1 MRLQIARACWRGFGR
16 YHRRVRKLR
25 NLLRR
30 TFRLQRL
37 RPGQREVIDSVLAG
51 RDTLAIMPSGAG
63 KSLCYQLPA
72 LQMRG
77 TTIVVS
83 PLIALMKDQS
93 DKLEKRGVD
102 TAPVNSALSARE
114 LREAMRR
121 IRASEADF
129 IFTTPEQLAAPEFLK
144 KLKAS
149 PIDLFVVDEAHCITQ
164 WGHDFRPAFSGLGK
178 ALRALGNP
186 TLLALTA
193 TATPDVIED
202 IARQL
207 GRPRMRVLNAGVYRP
222 NLYFEVLQVTNATE
236 KKQAL
241 LEVVRSGGAGIVY
254 CATVREAK
262 AVHAWLAG
270 EGVKAELYHGR
281 LGGRERTQRQEAFMS
296 GKARTMVAT
305 NAFGMGIDRQDIR
318 YVAHYQLPG
327 SLEAYYQEAGR
338 AGRDGKEARCTLLYD
353 HADRRVQLYFARKR
367 SKVELLAAYA
377 RGTQCRWKMI
387 LEYFD
392 EDVEVGDECGACDN
406 CVQRKGDASGMTLR
420 IKAQPPALKKG
431 DAVRVPKYGR
441 GTVAA
446 VHDDRVAVTFAGGKT
461 REFAPRHVVPAK
473 LAK

>member
-1 MRLQIARACWRGFGR
+1 
-16 YHRRVRKLR
+16 VKLLDK
-25 NLLRR
+25 LLRR
-30 TFRLQRL
+30 RFGLRGL

-63 KSLCYQLPA
+63 KSLCYQLPT

-93 DKLEKRGVD
+93 DKLEERGVQ
-102 TAPVNSALSARE
+102 AAAVNSALGAEE

-121 IRASEADF
+121 IRGREADF
-129 IFTTPEQLAAPEFLK
+129 IFTTPEQLANPAVLQ
-144 KLKAS
+144 KLKQH
-149 PIDLFVVDEAHCITQ
+149 PVDLFVVDEAHCITQ
-164 WGHDFRPAFSGLGK
+164 WGHDFRPAYLGLGA

-202 IARQL
+202 IGRQL

-222 NLYFEVLQVTNATE
+222 NLYFEVLQTTNDTE

-262 AVHAWLAG
+262 AVHAWLARQG
-270 EGVKAELYHGR
+270 EDAQLYHGR
-281 LGGRERTQRQEAFMS
+281 LGGRERAERQDAFMS
-296 GKARTMVAT
+296 GTAHTMVAT

-318 YVAHYQLPG
+318 YVVHYQLPG

-338 AGRDGKEARCTLLYD
+338 AGRDGEQARCTLLYD
-353 HADRRVQLYFARKR
+353 HNDRRVQLYFARKR

-377 RGTQCRWKMI
+377 RSTQCRWNMI

-392 EDVEVGDECGACDN
+392 EQVEAGDECGHCDN
-406 CVQRKGDASGMTLR
+406 CVQRRADVDASTLKM
-420 IKAQPPALKKG
+420 KAKPPLKKG

-441 GTVAA
+441 GTVAQTYSDRIA
-446 VHDDRVAVTFAGGKT
+446 VSFATGET
-461 REFAPRHVVPAK
+461 REFEPRYVMPAK
-473 LAK
+473 

>member
-1 MRLQIARACWRGFGR
+1 VTKW
-16 YHRRVRKLR
+16 R

-37 RPGQREVIDSVLAG
+37 RQGQREVIESVLAG

-63 KSLCYQLPA
+63 KSLCYQLPT

-93 DKLEKRGVD
+93 DKLEERGVD
-102 TAPVNSALSARE
+102 AAAVNSALSARE
-114 LREAMRR
+114 RREAMRR
-121 IRASEADF
+121 IRRREADF
-129 IFTTPEQLAAPEFLK
+129 IFTTPEQLANPGVLATLK
-144 KLKAS
+144 EN
-149 PIDLFVVDEAHCITQ
+149 PVDLFVVDEAHCITQ
-164 WGHDFRPAFSGLGK
+164 WGHDFRRAYLELGA

-202 IARQL
+202 IGRQL

-222 NLYFEVLQVTNATE
+222 NLYFEVLQTTNPTE
-236 KKQAL
+236 KRQAL
-241 LEVVRSGGAGIVY
+241 LEVVRSGGTGIVY

-262 AVHAWLAG
+262 AVHGWLVAQG
-270 EGVKAELYHGR
+270 EDAELYHGA
-281 LGGRERTQRQEAFMS
+281 LGGRSRSERQDAFM
-296 GKARTMVAT
+296 GGAVRTMVAT
-305 NAFGMGIDRQDIR
+305 NAFGMGIDRPDIR
-318 YVAHYQLPG
+318 YVVHYQLPG

-338 AGRDGKEARCTLLYD
+338 AGRDGEEARCTLLYD

-367 SKVELLAAYA
+367 SKVELIAAYA

-392 EDVEVGDECGACDN
+392 ETVEESDGCGHCDN
-406 CVQRKGDASGMTLR
+406 CVQRKADIDASTLKM
-420 IKAQPPALKKG
+420 KAQPRLRKG
-431 DAVRVPKYGR
+431 DPVRVPKYGA
-441 GTVAA
+441 GTVAE
-446 VHDDRVAVTFAGGKT
+446 VHDDRIVVDFPRGEP
-461 REFAPRHVVPAK
+461 REFEPRYVVRAK
-473 LAK
+473 

>member
-1 MRLQIARACWRGFGR
+1 
-16 YHRRVRKLR
+16 VKLLK

-30 TFRLQRL
+30 RFGLRAL
-37 RPGQREVIDSVLAG
+37 RPGQLEVIESVLAG

-63 KSLCYQLPA
+63 KSLCYQLPT
-72 LQMRG
+72 LHMRG
-77 TTIVVS
+77 TTLVVS

-93 DKLEKRGVD
+93 DKLEERGVD
-102 TAPVNSALSARE
+102 AAAMNSALSQRE
-114 LREAMRR
+114 RREALRR
-121 IRASEADF
+121 IRGREADF
-129 IFTTPEQLAAPEFLK
+129 IFTTPEQLANPAFVD
-144 KLKAS
+144 KLKAK

-164 WGHDFRPAFSGLGK
+164 WGHDFRPAYLGLGA

-202 IARQL
+202 IGRQL

-222 NLYFEVLQVTNATE
+222 NLYFEVLQTTNEAE
-236 KKQAL
+236 KKQTL
-241 LEVVRSGGAGIVY
+241 LELVRSGGAGIVY
-254 CATVREAK
+254 CATVRAAK
-262 AVHAWLAG
+262 ELHGWLAKQG
-270 EGVKAELYHGR
+270 EEAQLYHGR
-281 LGGRERTQRQEAFMS
+281 LGGRERAERQDAFMS
-296 GKARTMVAT
+296 GAARTMVAT

-318 YVAHYQLPG
+318 YIVHYQLPG

-338 AGRDGKEARCTLLYD
+338 AGRDGEEARCTLLYD

-392 EDVEVGDECGACDN
+392 EKVEASDECGACDN
-406 CVQRKGDASGMTLR
+406 CVQRKADVDASTLKM
-420 IKAQPPALKKG
+420 KAYVPMKKG

-441 GTVAA
+441 GTVEE
-446 VHDDRVAVTFAGGKT
+446 VRDDRIVVAFARGET
-461 REFAPRHVVPAK
+461 REFEPRYVVPAS
-473 LAK
+473 AR

>member
-1 MRLQIARACWRGFGR
+1 MRN
-16 YHRRVRKLR
+16 KLAE
-25 NLLRR
+25 LLRR
-30 TFRLQRL
+30 TFRLRRL
-37 RPGQREVIDSVLAG
+37 RPGQREVIESVLAR

-93 DKLEKRGVD
+93 DKLEDRGVD
-102 TAPVNSALSARE
+102 AAAVNSALSAAE
-114 LREAMRR
+114 RR
-121 IRASEADF
+121 KAERLIRANEADF
-129 IFTTPEQLAAPEFLK
+129 IFTTPEQLGAPEFLK
-144 KLKAS
+144 KLKAN

-164 WGHDFRPAFSGLGK
+164 WGHDFRPAYAKLGA

-193 TATPDVIED
+193 TATPEVIED

-222 NLYFEVLQVTNATE
+222 NLYFEVLQVTNQAE

-241 LEVVRSGGAGIVY
+241 LEVVRAGGAGIVY

-262 AVHAWLAG
+262 AVHAWLG
-270 EGVKAELYHGR
+270 GQRVKAELYHGR
-281 LGGRERTQRQEAFMS
+281 LGGRERTERQEAFMS

-305 NAFGMGIDRQDIR
+305 NAFGMGIDRPDIR
-318 YVAHYQLPG
+318 YVVHYQLPG

-353 HADRRVQLYFARKR
+353 HSDRRIQLYFARKR

-377 RGTQCRWKMI
+377 RSAQCRWKMI

-392 EDVEVGDECGACDN
+392 EAVELGDECGACDN

-420 IKAQPPALKKG
+420 IKAQPPGLKKG

-446 VHDDRVAVTFAGGKT
+446 VHDDRIAVTFAGGET
-461 REFAPRHVVPAK
+461 REFAPRHVVAAK
-473 LAK
+473 LKQ

>member
-1 MRLQIARACWRGFGR
+1 
-16 YHRRVRKLR
+16 LR
-25 NLLRR
+25 NKLSQLLRR
-30 TFRLQRL
+30 TFRLRRL
-37 RPGQREVIDSVLAG
+37 RPGQQEVIDSVLAG

-93 DKLEKRGVD
+93 DKLEDHGVD
-102 TAPVNSALSARE
+102 AAAVNSALSAAE
-114 LREAMRR
+114 RR
-121 IRASEADF
+121 KAERLIRANEADF
-129 IFTTPEQLAAPEFLK
+129 IFTTPEQLAAPAFLK
-144 KLKAS
+144 KLKAN

-164 WGHDFRPAFSGLGK
+164 WGHDFRPAYAGLGK

-222 NLYFEVLQVTNATE
+222 NLYFEVLQVTNEAE

-262 AVHAWLAG
+262 AVHGWLAG
-270 EGVKAELYHGR
+270 QDVQAELYHGR

-377 RGTQCRWKMI
+377 RSAQCRWKMI
-387 LEYFD
+387 LEYFN
-392 EDVEVGDECGACDN
+392 EDVELGDECGACDN

-420 IKAQPPALKKG
+420 IKAQPPGLKKG

-473 LAK
+473 LSR

>member
-1 MRLQIARACWRGFGR
+1 MKW
-16 YHRRVRKLR
+16 HHV
-25 NLLRR
+25 LRR
-30 TFRLQRL
+30 TFRLRRL

-93 DKLEKRGVD
+93 DKLGERGLD
-102 TAPVNSALSARE
+102 AAAVNSALSERE
-114 LREAMRR
+114 RREAMRR

-129 IFTTPEQLAAPEFLK
+129 IFTTPEQLADPAFVK
-144 KLKAS
+144 KLKAN

-164 WGHDFRPAFSGLGK
+164 WGHDFRPAYAGLGA
-178 ALRALGNP
+178 ALRALGSP

-193 TATPDVIED
+193 TATPEVIED

-222 NLYFEVLQVTNATE
+222 NLYFEVLQTTNEAE

-254 CATVREAK
+254 CATVKAAK
-262 AVHAWLAG
+262 AVHGWLAG
-270 EGVKAELYHGR
+270 QGVAAELYHGR
-281 LGGRERTQRQEAFMS
+281 LGGRERTRGQEAFMS
-296 GKARTMVAT
+296 GRARTMVAT

-318 YVAHYQLPG
+318 YVVHYQLPG

-353 HADRRVQLYFARKR
+353 HADRRVQLYFARRR

-377 RGTQCRWKMI
+377 RSTQCRWKMV

-392 EDVEVGDECGACDN
+392 EEVEVGDECGACDN
-406 CVQRKGDASGMTLR
+406 CVQRKGDASGITLK
-420 IKAQPPALKKG
+420 IKAQPPLLKKG
-431 DAVRVPKYGR
+431 DPVRVPKYGR
-441 GTVAA
+441 GTVAQ
-446 VHDDRVAVTFAGGKT
+446 VHDDRIAVSFASGET
-461 REFAPRHVVPAK
+461 REFAPRYVVPVSSR
-473 LAK
+473 

>member
-1 MRLQIARACWRGFGR
+1 LYG
-16 YHRRVRKLR
+16 YHRRVQKLR

-72 LQMRG
+72 LHMRG
-77 TTIVVS
+77 TTVVVS

-93 DKLEKRGVD
+93 DKLEDRGVD
-102 TAPVNSALSARE
+102 AAAVNSALSGRE
-114 LREAMRR
+114 LRKAMRR
-121 IRASEADF
+121 IRARDADF
-129 IFTTPEQLAAPEFLK
+129 IFTTPEQLENPAFTE
-144 KLKAS
+144 KLKAN

-164 WGHDFRPAFSGLGK
+164 WGHDFRPAYAGLGA

-222 NLYFEVLQVTNATE
+222 NLYFEVLQTTNEAE
-236 KKQAL
+236 KKKAL
-241 LEVVRSGGAGIVY
+241 LDVVRSGGAGIVY
-254 CATVREAK
+254 CATVRAAK
-262 AVHAWLAG
+262 AVHGWLAG
-270 EGVKAELYHGR
+270 QGVKAELYHGR
-281 LGGRERTQRQEAFMS
+281 LGGRERAEHQEAFMS
-296 GKARTMVAT
+296 GAARTMVAT
-305 NAFGMGIDRQDIR
+305 NAFGMGIDRPDIR
-318 YVAHYQLPG
+318 YVVHYQLPG

-353 HADRRVQLYFARKR
+353 HTDRRVQLYFARKR

-377 RGTQCRWKMI
+377 RNTQCRWKMI

-392 EDVEVGDECGACDN
+392 EEVEAGDECGACDN
-406 CVQRKGDASGMTLR
+406 CVQRSADASAITLR
-420 IKAQPPALKKG
+420 MKAQPRLKKG

-441 GTVAA
+441 GKVAE
-446 VHDDRVAVTFAGGKT
+446 VHDDRIAVSFASGDT
-461 REFAPRHVVPAK
+461 REFAPRYVVPVSSR
-473 LAK
+473 